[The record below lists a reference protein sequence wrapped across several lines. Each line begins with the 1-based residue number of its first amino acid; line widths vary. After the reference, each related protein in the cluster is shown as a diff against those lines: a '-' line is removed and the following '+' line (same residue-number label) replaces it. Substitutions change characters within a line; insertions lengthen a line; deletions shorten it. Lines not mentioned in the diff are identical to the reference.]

1 MLDVILNQKL
11 FLIIFSSSLVI
22 AAGYIINSFYDSE
35 KDQINKPTKTAI
47 DNLVSKKT
55 KLTIYFIFNTAAVLI
70 SLLISYRAALF
81 MAVFSF
87 AIWLYSHKLKRITI
101 VGNVVASIL
110 AIVPFFAI
118 FLYYKNISV
127 LIVLHAFF
135 LSLLI
140 LIRELV
146 KDMLSYRGDLI
157 YGYNTIPVKYSM
169 QTSRIIITFLVVI
182 SIVPSL
188 LLTQF
193 HEVGAMKIYFYF
205 SSGVLSVFILGLWYL
220 RGVKWY
226 LLQYNIIKILII
238 AGVFSIAL
246 VPYSF

>member
-1 MLDVILNQKL
+1 
-11 FLIIFSSSLVI
+11 
-22 AAGYIINSFYDSE
+22 
-35 KDQINKPTKTAI
+35 
-47 DNLVSKKT
+47 
-55 KLTIYFIFNTAAVLI
+55 
-70 SLLISYRAALF
+70 
-81 MAVFSF
+81 MAVFAF
-87 AIWLYSHKLKRITI
+87 AIWLYSHKLKKITF

-110 AIVPFFAI
+110 AIIPFFAI
-118 FLYYKNISV
+118 FLYYKNVSI
-127 LIVLHAFF
+127 LIVLHAIF

-146 KDMLSYRGDLI
+146 KDMLTYRGDLI

-169 QTSRIIITFLVVI
+169 KFSKIIISFLVLV
-182 SIVPSL
+182 SLVPGL

-193 HEVGAMKIYFYF
+193 HAVGAMNIYFYF

-220 RGVKWY
+220 DGIKWY
-226 LLQYNIIKILII
+226 LLQYNIIKILIV